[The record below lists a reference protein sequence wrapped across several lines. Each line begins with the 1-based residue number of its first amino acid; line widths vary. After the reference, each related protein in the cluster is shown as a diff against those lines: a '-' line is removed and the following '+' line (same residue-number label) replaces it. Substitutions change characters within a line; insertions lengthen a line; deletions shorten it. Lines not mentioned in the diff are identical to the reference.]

1 MTRLI
6 NSELEDYLE
15 NTSDMKSQLNEAL
28 YNHYTQC
35 NTLSKTGSIKGDAG
49 DSIKNM
55 LVQHILVQFRE
66 L

>member
-35 NTLSKTGSIKGDAG
+35 NTLSKTGSIKEMLE
-49 DSIKNM
+49 IVLKNM

>member
-35 NTLSKTGSIKGDAG
+35 NTLSKTGSIKE
-49 DSIKNM
+49 M
-55 LVQHILVQFRE
+55 LEIVLKIC
-66 L
+66 